1 MTTVY
6 FIRHSVRMK
15 KENIETY
22 NTTQSR
28 LLKEEKIILS
38 VAGEKRAE
46 LLSKKDELKNI
57 DVAYASNCV
66 RTLQTAKYLLED
78 QNLMVNIDERLD
90 ERRVGKPNDDVYPDW
105 FSKQYFEE
113 DFKTEG
119 GESQKDVRNRVAE
132 CFDEIVEK
140 HKGKRIAIYSHGYAI
155 TFFLL
160 RYCKLLDVHDG
171 KLKYEYNGKI
181 LFDKKINAPELFKL
195 TLDDNNEVTNI
206 ELIEFDDI
214 PFDLGI

>member
-160 RYCKLLDVHDG
+160 RYCKLLDIHDG

>member
-22 NTTQSR
+22 NTTQGN

-38 VAGEKRAE
+38 VAGERRAE

-78 QNLMVNIDERLD
+78 QNLKYCV
-90 ERRVGKPNDDVYPDW
+90 DD
-105 FSKQYFEE
+105 
-113 DFKTEG
+113 
-119 GESQKDVRNRVAE
+119 
-132 CFDEIVEK
+132 
-140 HKGKRIAIYSHGYAI
+140 
-155 TFFLL
+155 
-160 RYCKLLDVHDG
+160 
-171 KLKYEYNGKI
+171 
-181 LFDKKINAPELFKL
+181 
-195 TLDDNNEVTNI
+195 
-206 ELIEFDDI
+206 
-214 PFDLGI
+214 

>member
-1 MTTVY
+1 M
-6 FIRHSVRMK
+6 R

-22 NTTQSR
+22 NTTQAN

-38 VAGEKRAE
+38 VVGERRAE
-46 LLSKKDELKNI
+46 LLSKKEELQNI
-57 DVAYASNCV
+57 DVAFASNCV
-66 RTLQTAKYLLED
+66 RTLQTAKYLLEA
-78 QNLMVNIDERLD
+78 QNLKVNIDERLD
-90 ERRVGKPNDDVYPDW
+90 ERRVGKPNDDIYPDW
-105 FSKQYFEE
+105 FIKQYFEE

-132 CFDEIVEK
+132 VFDEVIDK
-140 HKGKRIAIYSHGYAI
+140 YKGKRIAIFSHGYAI

-160 RYCKLLDVHDG
+160 RYCKLLDIHDG

-181 LFDKKINAPELFKL
+181 LFDKKINAPEVFKF
-195 TLDDNNEVTNI
+195 TIDDNNLVQNI